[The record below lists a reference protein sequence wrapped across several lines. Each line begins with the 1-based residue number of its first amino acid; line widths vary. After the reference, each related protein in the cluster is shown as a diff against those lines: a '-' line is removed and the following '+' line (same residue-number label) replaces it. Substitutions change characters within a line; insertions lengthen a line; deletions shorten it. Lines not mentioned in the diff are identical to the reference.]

1 MPLASVSVS
10 VPDEAIVYPM
20 PTGEVHEFAHQAR
33 ELARWRGAIMYLG
46 MSGVLS
52 RQARSAHRSASWHIE
67 FTFQQPHPCL
77 HDNQRERERR
87 RPCNVKET
95 PRLHDLDKH
104 HTVRGQAVEPPSSQP
119 FASSPSPAKQALN
132 FTSRV
137 RQSCWLSTLAPRVA
151 SSALAVG

>member
-20 PTGEVHEFAHQAR
+20 PTGEVHRVCPSSKGAR
-33 ELARWRGAIMYLG
+33 SMARGNSNVP

-67 FTFQQPHPCL
+67 FAFQQPHPCL
-77 HDNQRERERR
+77 HDNQRERK

-104 HTVRGQAVEPPSSQP
+104 HTVRGQAVKPPSSQP

-132 FTSRV
+132 FTSRA
-137 RQSCWLSTLAPRVA
+137 RQSCWLSTLAA
-151 SSALAVG
+151 G